1 MSKLKLEITKFTI
14 VGAIN
19 FVLTFVMF
27 FTLVKIIEVNYLV
40 SLVVASAVG
49 VVFTYIFNFVW
60 VFKPEQKLLFRERFI
75 KYFLASLLSIA
86 LNLLILKYIVERT
99 GFDPFYVQI
108 ALIPLIVIF
117 NFSSAKYWSLRPV
130 NKRSL

>member
-86 LNLLILKYIVERT
+86 LNVLILKYIVERT

-130 NKRSL
+130 DKWPL

>member
-117 NFSSAKYWSLRPV
+117 NFATAKFWSLRSV
-130 NKRSL
+130 NKRPL

>member
-130 NKRSL
+130 DKWPL

>member
-117 NFSSAKYWSLRPV
+117 NFSSAKYWSLRQV